1 MLATDRDAL
10 ICDLAETYHVLNYRE
25 LNPTLL
31 ATLCVGLRDSSRI
44 KMKMNKS
51 RLTFEQVLLVSI
63 LDHIRILLS
72 SGAERP
78 ELLLNMFLNQEKELD
93 NESFDSSDEFKK
105 KWNEIIER
113 GMDGN

>member
-25 LNPTLL
+25 LDPTLL
-31 ATLCVGLRDSSRI
+31 ATLCVGLRDDSRI

-51 RLTFEQVLLVSI
+51 KLTFEQMLLISI
-63 LDHIRILLS
+63 LDHLRIFMS
-72 SGAERP
+72 SGSKDGP
-78 ELLLNMFLNQEKELD
+78 EPLLNLFIDEKESD
-93 NESFDSSDEFKK
+93 NMSFDSSEDFTN